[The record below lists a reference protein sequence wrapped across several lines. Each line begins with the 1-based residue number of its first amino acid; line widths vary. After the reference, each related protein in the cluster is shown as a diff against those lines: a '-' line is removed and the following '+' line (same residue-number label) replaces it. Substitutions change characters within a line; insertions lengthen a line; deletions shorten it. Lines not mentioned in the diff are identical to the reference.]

1 MLTDHC
7 KIAPNHCIN
16 PRKPL
21 YSFFVTKSISGKIF
35 VFSIT
40 GPSRIGPLYQFFKK
54 FPVSFIDIGGFPV
67 KNGIIAKS
75 SGLAKT
81 IALFVC
87 FHKALAT
94 NNAYKSKPAAGSVY
108 LETEESRRER
118 EWHPQ
123 PIMGRWHLQPN
134 MALQAIPRLTE
145 LFAADVNDMPKDHH
159 QSSSHKSWGKH
170 LLPLQRTTLH
180 HPPITRYQS
189 PRTLKKRRLL

>member
-1 MLTDHC
+1 MAAKLVFFVSIQLKFHLPSPF
-7 KIAPNHCIN
+7 KSSHII
-16 PRKPL
+16 RYQL
-21 YSFFVTKSISGKIF
+21 YSQIPEMSTAADYFFFAMTDLSLSPTFLVTLL
-35 VFSIT
+35 V
-40 GPSRIGPLYQFFKK
+40 
-54 FPVSFIDIGGFPV
+54 
-67 KNGIIAKS
+67 
-75 SGLAKT
+75 
-81 IALFVC
+81 
-87 FHKALAT
+87 
-94 NNAYKSKPAAGSVY
+94 SKPAAGSVY

-118 EWHPQ
+118 EWHPQPIMGRWHLQ

-180 HPPITRYQS
+180 HPPITGYQS